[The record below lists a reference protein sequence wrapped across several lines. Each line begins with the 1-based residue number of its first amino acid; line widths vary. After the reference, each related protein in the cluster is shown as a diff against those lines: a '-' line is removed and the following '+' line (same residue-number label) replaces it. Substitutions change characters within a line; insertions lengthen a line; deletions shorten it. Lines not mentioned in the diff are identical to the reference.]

1 MKVNEVFESIQGE
14 GKYAGYPVLFIR
26 LSGCNRHCS
35 FCFGENRNGKYPAV
49 TLPDL
54 TKKPLNEI
62 KNGDT
67 ILTLDENNNV
77 VTTTVKE
84 IKTREVD
91 DYYYLFFNNTSFV
104 VTPEHPFSVN
114 EKWINVK
121 DLKIGDK
128 VKNVTESDYIKYQ
141 IEQNINSSLTYN
153 KQCIELYKQYL
164 KSNSNAGKKNGNYKE
179 GIYNF
184 NTLKKCIYRGI
195 AKIDILTGEESTK
208 LVVHHIDEN
217 VNNDSLNNLII
228 ISNKKHNK
236 IHRRGTSFW
245 SKSTKINPCT
255 GIPLI
260 KKSHNKEIW
269 QKHLKKHVIN
279 LSCEPHNTFFINDI
293 YVHNCDTKY
302 HIQRKEMTVK
312 NLISIIKESDKK
324 IVVWTGG
331 EPLLQIDEVKE
342 VIGETKE
349 KQHHI
354 ETNGDFIK
362 SHLDYVNLESYFDYF
377 SISPKELKTAK
388 VIFQIFNVI
397 DTGIWDIKIVTDL
410 ILNSDLI
417 KYATMLMPLTKIVQ
431 NVNMYN
437 YSRYNYQEEID
448 SENKK
453 IEQKVWNYC
462 VKHNLKFCLRQHVIV
477 WGNKKGI

>member
-1 MKVNEVFESIQGE
+1 MKVNNVFESLQGE
-14 GKYAGYPVLFIR
+14 GSYSGYPAMFIR

-62 KNGDT
+62 KKGDT
-67 ILTLDENNNV
+67 ILTLDKKNNV

-114 EKWINVK
+114 EKWIAVK
-121 DLKIGDK
+121 NLKIGDK

-141 IEQNINSSLTYN
+141 IEQNINSFLNYN

-164 KSNSNAGKKNGNYKE
+164 KSNSNVGKKNGNYKE
-179 GIYNF
+179 GVYNF

-195 AKIDILTGEESTK
+195 AKIDILTGEKSNK

-228 ISNKKHNK
+228 INNKTHNK
-236 IHRRGTSFW
+236 IHRRGISFW
-245 SKSTKINPCT
+245 SKSTKINPCS
-255 GIPLI
+255 GLPLI

-279 LSCEPHNTFFINDI
+279 LSCKPYNTFLINDI

-302 HIQRKEMTVK
+302 HNEGEEISNSEIINIINKSKKE
-312 NLISIIKESDKK
+312 II
-324 IVVWTGG
+324 IWTGG
-331 EPLLQIDEVKE
+331 EPMLQIEEIRK
-342 VIGETKE
+342 VIKKTQYKD
-349 KQHHI
+349 HHI
-354 ETNGDFIK
+354 ETNGDFDIDL
-362 SHLDYVNLESYFDYF
+362 LDFNYVSL
-377 SISPKELKTAK
+377 SPKDKKAMKK
-388 VIFQIFNVI
+388 VIQMTKKWPTFVY
-397 DTGIWDIKIVTDL
+397 DIKVVTDL
-410 ILNSDLI
+410 KMNKELI
-417 KYATMLMPLTKIVQ
+417 PYATMLMPLTTFEK
-431 NVNMYN
+431 NN
-437 YSRYNYQEEID
+437 D
-448 SENKK
+448 KK
-453 IEQKVWNYC
+453 IEQNVWNYC
-462 VKHNLKFCLRQHVIV
+462 VDNNIRFCPRIHTQV
-477 WGNKKGI
+477 WGVKRGK